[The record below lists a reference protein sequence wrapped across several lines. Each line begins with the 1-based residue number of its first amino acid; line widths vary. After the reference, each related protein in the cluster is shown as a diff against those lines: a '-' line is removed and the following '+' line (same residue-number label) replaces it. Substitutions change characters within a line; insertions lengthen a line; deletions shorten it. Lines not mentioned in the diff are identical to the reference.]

1 MESAYI
7 YPPQDRFWA
16 QTDMFMGVMMGV
28 YVPLNTY
35 ARNSDCFSL
44 LLNRADTFILWH
56 KYFDNFPFKP
66 ADKVKFG
73 LTMTI
78 GAYNLFKSQ
87 GVCRDQYTAAQ
98 TTDCGSWYGLH
109 AEMNEF
115 YHVEIDEPQH
125 KLTTTGRT
133 ESGLKPA
140 QDLFTLYSIFTS
152 WQKAKDSPDERYY
165 WYQKGYFPSRVLSM
179 TTLLMFNIFQDLDLI
194 QPMNAWDRY
203 RNLW

>member
-1 MESAYI
+1 
-7 YPPQDRFWA
+7 
-16 QTDMFMGVMMGV
+16 
-28 YVPLNTY
+28 
-35 ARNSDCFSL
+35 
-44 LLNRADTFILWH
+44 
-56 KYFDNFPFKP
+56 
-66 ADKVKFG
+66 
-73 LTMTI
+73 
-78 GAYNLFKSQ
+78 
-87 GVCRDQYTAAQ
+87 
-98 TTDCGSWYGLH
+98 
-109 AEMNEF
+109 MNEF